1 MSRGG
6 IKKAPIDDPL
16 VRGRARLWVED
27 VLTRKL
33 LETCWTSDPVG
44 KQVAVQP
51 AGGRGGVEA
60 MLRAV
65 REEGR
70 RNEFGLV
77 DRDFGALRD
86 GSLTA
91 GPLST
96 TPGHEIENAL
106 LDFPVLATLCARS
119 AEEVAAQARGIAERL
134 IPWMA
139 LRRVVRE
146 IKLGLPGT
154 PEDPRPAEVASD
166 DAALEWLRQS
176 DYPAKLE
183 KAIHQKWTYLY
194 VQKLLRG
201 ELKRTRQTWEK
212 NEWVTDF
219 SGKEIVARLRSP
231 AVGFAWM
238 GGVAASD
245 EALAVAVAQRWRQRR
260 AIPAWIT
267 TLRDGIQ
274 KASAP

>member
-6 IKKAPIDDPL
+6 IKVAPIDDPL

-77 DRDFGALRD
+77 DRDFGLEHSEPFAQWRWR
-86 GSLTA
+86 
-91 GPLST
+91 ST
-96 TPGHEIENAL
+96 PCHEIENAL
-106 LDFPVLATLCARS
+106 LDFPVLATLCARP
-119 AEEVAAQARGIAERL
+119 AEDVRLKARDIAERL

-139 LRRVVRE
+139 LRRVVRK
-146 IKLGLPGT
+146 IKLGLPPT
-154 PEDPRPAEVASD
+154 PEDPKPAAVATEE
-166 DAALEWLRQS
+166 AARGWLAAKE
-176 DYPAKLE
+176 YPGTLE
-183 KAIHQKWTYLY
+183 KAVRTDFTAPQ
-194 VQKLLRG
+194 VQKLLR
-201 ELKRTRQTWEK
+201 EEFERTRQTWEK
-212 NEWVTDF
+212 DEWVTDF

-238 GGVAASD
+238 RGVAASD
-245 EALAVAVAQRWRQRR
+245 EALAVAVAQRWRQRS
-260 AIPAWIT
+260 AIPVWIT
-267 TLRDGIQ
+267 TLRDDIQ
-274 KASAP
+274 RASAP

>member
-6 IKKAPIDDPL
+6 IKVAPIDDPL

-106 LDFPVLATLCARS
+106 LDFPVLATLCARP
-119 AEEVAAQARGIAERL
+119 AEDVRLKARDIAEQL

-183 KAIHQKWTYLY
+183 KAIHQK
-194 VQKLLRG
+194 
-201 ELKRTRQTWEK
+201 
-212 NEWVTDF
+212 
-219 SGKEIVARLRSP
+219 
-231 AVGFAWM
+231 
-238 GGVAASD
+238 
-245 EALAVAVAQRWRQRR
+245 
-260 AIPAWIT
+260 
-267 TLRDGIQ
+267 
-274 KASAP
+274 